1 VRPQRLGTRITLEF
15 PIPVAPEPVVFEELS
30 GSPKFPG
37 NPRDHSP
44 CSQTPARPDPRK
56 GPIVNGSDVVPA
68 LAGQRRLSTTR
79 ISGLHHTAFGL
90 AVYAS
95 QRRLPATTQDSL
107 PVAGPS
113 STGRD
118 SNPQG
123 SYRKVSNL
131 VIHPPFPSFLAQ
143 PGFLIKP
150 FRPSPV
156 AMSWKAPILQGKV
169 AQQNW
174 RERSGSSRPTFHQPR
189 VGVD

>member
-1 VRPQRLGTRITLEF
+1 MLYRLLPVRSSTKNCQDLPSSRGTLMTIRHVLR
-15 PIPVAPEPVVFEELS
+15 
-30 GSPKFPG
+30 
-37 NPRDHSP
+37 PRRD
-44 CSQTPARPDPRK
+44 QIRGK
-56 GPIVNGSDVVPA
+56 GPVVNGSDVVPA
-68 LAGQRRLSTTR
+68 LPGRRRLSTTR

-150 FRPSPV
+150 FRPSRV
-156 AMSWKAPILQGKV
+156 AMGWKAPILQGKV
-169 AQQNW
+169 AQQ
-174 RERSGSSRPTFHQPR
+174 S
-189 VGVD
+189 